1 MTSRDNFGAYLRK
14 WRLKSKIGLR
24 EFAKL
29 IDMKPS
35 NLCNIEY
42 SRIKSPTDL
51 EKLKIMSTA
60 LGFAEE
66 SEEYRQFMDLAGKS
80 RETELAPD
88 LVDYALKQEGIP
100 ILLRT
105 LKDTKMDAERL
116 SKLAD
121 YIRSQHSAS

>member
-1 MTSRDNFGAYLRK
+1 
-14 WRLKSKIGLR
+14 
-24 EFAKL
+24 
-29 IDMKPS
+29 MKPS

-51 EKLKIMSTA
+51 DKLKIMCKA
-60 LGFAEE
+60 LGFTEE

-105 LKDTKMDAERL
+105 LKDTKMDVERL
-116 SKLAD
+116 GELAD
-121 YIRSQHSAS
+121 YIRSQHSQS